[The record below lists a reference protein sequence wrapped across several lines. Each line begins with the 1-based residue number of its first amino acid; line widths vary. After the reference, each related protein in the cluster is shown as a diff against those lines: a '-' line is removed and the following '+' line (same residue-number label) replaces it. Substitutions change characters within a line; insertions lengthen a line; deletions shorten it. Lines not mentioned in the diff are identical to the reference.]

1 MGAAAMRALHMAVY
15 ACTFC
20 QNAHIDAAR
29 PFHADSGVILFWLLA
44 ILVTVIACAAL
55 YYAAAG
61 RAVNA
66 KPAAVDDATAAHFR
80 LQLKEIEADI
90 ASGRLGEAEGVAAR
104 SEVARELIR
113 LKKEPHSASV
123 SETRQKP
130 VLLMAIGATAL
141 LAFGAYS
148 ALGNPELPS
157 VPLAGRPLGDMTLT
171 EAVAR
176 IETQLTRTPD
186 DLRGW
191 IAIAP
196 AYMQM
201 GRFAD
206 AERAYRRIIDL
217 GGASADSE
225 TDLAEAILMRQGGS
239 AAGEPLELLKS
250 AAARD
255 PQHIRSR
262 FYLAGEAT
270 RAGEY
275 QSAIRQWDDLIA
287 MAGGDEPWLAAAR
300 DGLASAHA
308 GLNGETGLPSE
319 ADITAMVEGLAGRL
333 ESEGGSI
340 EEWTQLVRAR
350 LVLGQA
356 DAAQS
361 AYDAA
366 RGAYPDPAARTEL
379 DILAADNGLIAQ

>member
-1 MGAAAMRALHMAVY
+1 
-15 ACTFC
+15 
-20 QNAHIDAAR
+20 
-29 PFHADSGVILFWLLA
+29 LFWLLA
-44 ILVTVIACAAL
+44 IVVTVIACAAL

-61 RAVNA
+61 RTVNA
-66 KPAAVDDATAAHFR
+66 GAGAVDDATTAHYR
-80 LQLKEIEADI
+80 LQLKEIDADI

-104 SEVARELIR
+104 GEMARELIH
-113 LKKEPHSASV
+113 LKQEARPDTDSDK
-123 SETRQKP
+123 RNKP

-141 LAFGAYS
+141 LAFGAYA

-157 VPLAGRPLGDMTLT
+157 SPLAGRPIGEMTLA

-191 IAIAP
+191 VAIAP

-206 AERAYRRIIDL
+206 AERAYRRILAL
-217 GGASADSE
+217 GGVSADSE
-225 TDLAEAILMRQGGS
+225 TDLAEAILMKQAGS
-239 AAGEPLELLKS
+239 ATGEPLELLKS

-255 PQHIRSR
+255 PQHMRSR

-270 RAGEY
+270 RVGEY
-275 QSAIRQWDDLIA
+275 QSAIGQWNELIA
-287 MAGGDEPWLAAAR
+287 MAAGDEPWLAAAR
-300 DGLASAHA
+300 QGLAAANA
-308 GLNGETGLPSE
+308 GLDGATAPPSQ
-319 ADITAMVEGLAGRL
+319 ADIAAMVEGLAGRL
-333 ESEGGSI
+333 GSEGGSI
-340 EEWTQLVRAR
+340 EEWTQLVRSR
-350 LVLGQA
+350 LVLGQTA
-356 DAAQS
+356 EAQA

-366 RGAYPDPAARTEL
+366 RQAYPDSTARTEL